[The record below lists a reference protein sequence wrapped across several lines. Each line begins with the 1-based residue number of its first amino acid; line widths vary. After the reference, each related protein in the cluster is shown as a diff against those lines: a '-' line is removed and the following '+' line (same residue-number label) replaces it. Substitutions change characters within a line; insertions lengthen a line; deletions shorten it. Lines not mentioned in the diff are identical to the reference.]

1 MVSFGFYADMD
12 GMTFDEL
19 KETSLEAERLGYD
32 SFWLLDHLHS
42 FPAPD
47 RQPILE
53 SWTTLSALTMATK
66 KIRIGILVTN
76 IQNRLPSLLAK
87 MAATVD
93 VISNGRLEM
102 GVGAGGTG
110 RSSIHQKSGYL
121 PEYQAYGT
129 PFSEKASIRIR
140 RLDEAVQIMKL
151 MWTKERATFNGKYY
165 AVKDAICNP
174 HPIQK
179 PHPPIW
185 IAGQGEK
192 YLLSVAAKYADAVN
206 LHWNLTPDGF
216 ERKLNVLRQHCK
228 RYGTDYS
235 HITKSLAAGVLLA
248 DNGREFS
255 DLKENLVERYR
266 AFDGFTP
273 YALQES
279 GITGTPEQCKS
290 KIASFIKSGVQ
301 YFILNFTAI
310 EQARMFAR
318 TIIPHFRE

>member
-19 KETSLEAERLGYD
+19 KETSVEAERLGYD

-110 RSSIHQKSGYL
+110 RSSIHQKTKAGRSSSDHEIDVDEGTCNFQRKILRCKGRDLQPTPHTKTTPSNLDSRSGRKI
-121 PEYQAYGT
+121 PTECS
-129 PFSEKASIRIR
+129 SEIR
-140 RLDEAVQIMKL
+140 
-151 MWTKERATFNGKYY
+151 
-165 AVKDAICNP
+165 
-174 HPIQK
+174 
-179 PHPPIW
+179 
-185 IAGQGEK
+185 
-192 YLLSVAAKYADAVN
+192 
-206 LHWNLTPDGF
+206 
-216 ERKLNVLRQHCK
+216 
-228 RYGTDYS
+228 
-235 HITKSLAAGVLLA
+235 
-248 DNGREFS
+248 
-255 DLKENLVERYR
+255 
-266 AFDGFTP
+266 
-273 YALQES
+273 
-279 GITGTPEQCKS
+279 
-290 KIASFIKSGVQ
+290 
-301 YFILNFTAI
+301 
-310 EQARMFAR
+310 
-318 TIIPHFRE
+318 

>member
-1 MVSFGFYADMD
+1 MASFGFYADMD
-12 GMTFDEL
+12 GIRFDEL
-19 KETSLEAERLGYD
+19 KEMALDAERLGYD
-32 SFWLLDHLHS
+32 SFWLFDHLHS
-42 FPAPD
+42 FPTPD

-53 SWTTLSALTMATK
+53 SWTTLSALTMVTK
-66 KIRIGILVTN
+66 RIRIGILVTN

-102 GVGAGGTG
+102 GLGAGGTG
-110 RSSIHQKSGYL
+110 RSSVHQKSGYL

-140 RLDEAVQIMKL
+140 RLDEAIQIMKL

-165 AVKDAICNP
+165 HVKDAICNP

-216 ERKLNVLRQHCK
+216 ERKLRVLKEHCK
-228 RYGTDYS
+228 HYGTDYS
-235 HITKSLAAGVLLA
+235 RITKSLAAGVLLA
-248 DNGREFS
+248 EGQREFS
-255 DLKENLVERYR
+255 DLKENLVKRYR
-266 AFDGFTP
+266 GLEGFTP

-279 GITGTPEQCKS
+279 GITGTLEQCES
-290 KIASFIKSGVQ
+290 KIASFIQSGVQ
-301 YFILNFTAI
+301 YFILNFTEL
-310 EQARMFAR
+310 EQARMFAK
-318 TIIPHFRE
+318 TIIPHFRD